1 MIDQYSTLSEKF
13 LRKGFWLYLFS
24 FIMAPIWYI
33 IKIILSGEL
42 TVSEV
47 GILYGI
53 ISLIWLLSAFNDL
66 GMTESLNYFIPKFIS
81 QKRYDKV
88 KSILFYALSTQI
100 ITSLLIAAFFYLWA
114 DFIANNYFKTQDAKE
129 TLKVF
134 SFFFIWIN
142 IFQTISGFFTAVQ
155 DTFNQKVIDFL
166 RLTFTL
172 FAVLY
177 IFFWDLSS
185 ILNYSYTWVIWLY
198 IWVLIAIY
206 IFYKKYYTKYLKTAK
221 IIIEKKLIIKI
232 AKYAWLVVV
241 WASAWSILWQI
252 DMQMIIYILWTQDAW
267 YYTNYL
273 SIIWIP
279 FMIIWP
285 IFGLLFPIFSE
296 MHSKWEH
303 SKIKMVKNMF
313 QTNFLVIWLV
323 FNAIMFVFAEI
334 IAYTLFWM
342 KFISSWVI
350 LQYSVLFL
358 VFNYL
363 LQINFNILAGIWRVK
378 ERVKIIF
385 IAIIFNFI
393 LNLILINNMW
403 VNWASLATGIWW
415 VLIWVLSEV
424 WLWKKYKIWFDYKF
438 LIKNILYISALSIFS
453 YYFINPFFIWLSR
466 WYSFWLLFIVAIL
479 WFSIITF
486 LNWKEFRYF
495 VLEVKNLR
503 K

>member
-42 TVSEV
+42 TVSEIW
-47 GILYGI
+47 ILYGI

-66 GMTESLNYFIPKFIS
+66 GITESLNYFIPKYIT
-81 QKRYDKV
+81 KNRYDKV
-88 KSILFYALSTQI
+88 KSILFYAFFMQI

-114 DFIANNYFKTQDAKE
+114 DFIANNYFKTQSAKE

-134 SFFFIWIN
+134 AFFFIWIN
-142 IFQTISGFFTAVQ
+142 IFSTIWWFFMAVQ
-155 DTFNQKVIDFL
+155 DTFNQKIIEFI
-166 RLTFTL
+166 RLIFTML
-172 FAVLY
+172 AVLF

-185 ILNYSYTWVIWLY
+185 LLNYSYTWLVWLY
-198 IWVLIAIY
+198 LWLLVAIY
-206 IFYKKYYTKYLKTAK
+206 IFYKKYYRKYLKTEK
-221 IIIEKKLIIKI
+221 IVIEKKLIIKI

-241 WASAWSILWQI
+241 WASAGSILWQI
-252 DMQMIIYILWTQDAW
+252 DMQMIIYLLWPQDAW

-285 IFGLLFPIFSE
+285 IFYLLFPMFSE
-296 MHSKWEH
+296 MHSKWEVW
-303 SKIKMVKNMF
+303 KIKLVKEMF
-313 QTNFLVIWLV
+313 QSNFLVIWLT
-323 FNAIMFVFAEI
+323 FNALLFVFAEI
-334 IAYTLFWM
+334 ISYTLFWS
-342 KFISSWVI
+342 KFINSWII

-363 LQINFNILAGIWRVK
+363 LQINFNLLAGIWKVK

-385 IAIIFNFI
+385 ISIVFNFI
-393 LNLILINNMW
+393 LNLILIN
-403 VNWASLATGIWW
+403 
-415 VLIWVLSEV
+415 LIWVYWAALATWIWWILIWWLSEL
-424 WLWKKYKIWFDYKF
+424 WLWKKYKTKFNYNF
-438 LIKNILYISALSIFS
+438 LIKNIIFIWILWIFS
-453 YYFINPFFIWLSR
+453 YYMINPLLKWLSR
-466 WYSFWLLFIVAIL
+466 WNDFGLLFIIWIV
-479 WFSIITF
+479 WFFIIWL
-486 LNWKEFRYF
+486 LNWKEFKFF
-495 VLEVKNLR
+495 VLEIKKLR